1 MENTILVTTAP
12 IFQKIGANYFMG
24 EGKRPFIGIDV
35 KLRKNEEIVAGEE
48 TDLDKNPRV
57 IAKDVLNGPTGWFKR
72 GLVKRARR
80 VVTESIQIEGETGND
95 DPPLISGE
103 SANKRELP
111 GGDGLSDSVDP
122 AMVAARFGEDGGDAP
137 VVTDPELTEDEQI
150 QAMLDAD
157 KDGDVDPLL
166 EQEKAKNGS

>member
-35 KLRKNEEIVAGEE
+35 KLRKNEEIVAGDE
-48 TDLDKNPRV
+48 TDLDKHPRV

-95 DPPLISGE
+95 DPPLIGGE
-103 SANKRELP
+103 AANKRELP
-111 GGDGLSDSVDP
+111 GGDGISDSIDP
-122 AMVAARFGEDGGDAP
+122 AMVEARFGEGGGSEP
-137 VVTDPELTEDEQI
+137 VASEKELSEEEEI

-157 KDGDVDPLL
+157 KGGDVDPLL